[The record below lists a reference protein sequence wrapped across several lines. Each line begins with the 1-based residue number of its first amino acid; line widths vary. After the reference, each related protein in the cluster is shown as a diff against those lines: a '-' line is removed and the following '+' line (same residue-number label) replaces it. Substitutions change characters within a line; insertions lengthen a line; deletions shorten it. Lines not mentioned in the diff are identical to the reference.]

1 MKYLVMVIAIF
12 LSGCT
17 TLSKNVQL
25 VSEGT
30 TQSEIVIYRA
40 SAFQAGAVSMYLG
53 EKNRYFIELQNNQYA
68 KFMIDSGNHL
78 FQAKANAS
86 PASELYL
93 ETKPNV
99 KYCLTVEPNPDML
112 GAVIIPL
119 IANMVPT
126 FIVKD
131 TSCPGDEFLK
141 DYQQVFNT

>member
-1 MKYLVMVIAIF
+1 MIVVAIF

-25 VSEGT
+25 VSAST

-53 EKNRYFIELQNNQYA
+53 GKNLYFIELQNNQYD

-78 FQAKANAS
+78 FRAKANAS
-86 PASELYL
+86 PASQLYL
-93 ETKPNV
+93 EMKPNV
-99 KYCLTVEPNPDML
+99 KYCLAVEPNPDRL

-126 FIVKD
+126 FIGKN
-131 TSCPGDEFLK
+131 TSCPSHAFLK
-141 DYQQVFNT
+141 DYQQAFNT